1 MIATLKRIF
10 VKKISK
16 KLISQIPTNII
27 TGFLGVGKTT
37 VIQHLLAQK
46 PKHERWAVLVNEFG
60 EVGIDSNLIS
70 GSKGDQ
76 TNITISQLPGGCMC
90 CTNGLPMQMALNLLL
105 AKSNPHRLLIEPTG
119 LGHPKEVLAV
129 LSNEYY
135 REALNLQATLAL
147 IDSRKIHDK
156 RYTLNA
162 TFNEQLEIA
171 EVVVANKAD
180 LYGPEDF
187 SALLGYIEGRF
198 GLDNKLLYQVQHG
211 AVDLEWLEQPANKE
225 NQEYYQNKI
234 SAEGSLASVSC
245 IEAPA
250 EGFVSFDNSGEGF
263 FSRGW
268 VFNAKWLFDANRL
281 HSLFHSIE
289 AERLKGVFIT
299 SEDTLAFNKAD
310 NTVTRMSLQAS
321 SERLLDSRVEV
332 ISDRPG
338 IFNDIEEGL
347 LKCVIHPTL
356 ATGGE
361 LNH

>member
-1 MIATLKRIF
+1 M
-10 VKKISK
+10 KKNSK
-16 KLISQIPTNII
+16 KSISQIPTNII

-60 EVGIDSNLIS
+60 EVGIDGNIFL

-135 REALNLQATLAL
+135 REVLNLQATLTL
-147 IDSRKIHDK
+147 IDSRKIQDK

-180 LYGPEDF
+180 LYGPADF
-187 SALLGYIEGRF
+187 PALLEYIEDRF
-198 GLDNKLLYQVQHG
+198 GLDKKLLYQVQHG
-211 AVDLEWLEQPANKE
+211 AVDLEWLERPASKE
-225 NQEYYQNKI
+225 NQENHQNKI
-234 SAEGSLASVSC
+234 SAEGSLTSVSC
-245 IEAPA
+245 IKAPA
-250 EGFVSFDNSGEGF
+250 EGFVSLDNSGEGF
-263 FSRGW
+263 FCRGW
-268 VFNAKWLFDANRL
+268 VFNAKWLFDADKL
-281 HSLFHSIE
+281 HSLIHGIE
-289 AERLKGVFIT
+289 ADRLKGVFIT
-299 SEDTLAFNKAD
+299 PDGTLGFNKAD
-310 NTVTRMSLQAS
+310 STVTKMNLQAS
-321 SERLLDSRVEV
+321 SESLLDSSVEV
-332 ISDRPG
+332 ISDRTD

-347 LKCVIHPTL
+347 LKCVVHP
-356 ATGGE
+356 AIAAAG
-361 LNH
+361 LNC

>member
-1 MIATLKRIF
+1 M
-10 VKKISK
+10 KKNSK
-16 KLISQIPTNII
+16 KPISQIPTNII

-60 EVGIDSNLIS
+60 EVGIDGNLFS

-135 REALNLQATLAL
+135 REVLNLQATLTL
-147 IDSRKIHDK
+147 IDSRKIQDK

-180 LYGPEDF
+180 LYGPADF
-187 SALLGYIEGRF
+187 PALLEYIEDRF
-198 GLDNKLLYQVQHG
+198 GLDKKLLYQVQHG
-211 AVDLEWLEQPANKE
+211 AVDLEWLERPASKE
-225 NQEYYQNKI
+225 NQENHQNKI

-245 IEAPA
+245 IKAPA
-250 EGFVSFDNSGEGF
+250 EGFVSLDNSGEGF

-268 VFNAKWLFDANRL
+268 VFNAKWLFDADKL
-281 HSLFHSIE
+281 HSLIHGIE
-289 AERLKGVFIT
+289 ADRLKGVFIT
-299 SEDTLAFNKAD
+299 PDGTLGFNKAD
-310 NTVTRMSLQAS
+310 STVTKMNLQAS
-321 SERLLDSRVEV
+321 SESLLDSRVEV
-332 ISDRPG
+332 ISDRPD

-347 LKCVIHPTL
+347 LKCVVHPAL
-356 ATGGE
+356 AAGGE

>member
-1 MIATLKRIF
+1 MIATLKGIF

-16 KLISQIPTNII
+16 KPLSQIPTNII

-135 REALNLQATLAL
+135 REVLNLQATIAL
-147 IDSRKIHDK
+147 IDSRKIQDK

-180 LYGPEDF
+180 LCGPEDF
-187 SALLGYIEGRF
+187 PALLEYVEDHF

-211 AVDLEWLEQPANKE
+211 AVDIEWLEHPASKG
-225 NQEYYQNKI
+225 NQENYQNKI

-245 IEAPA
+245 IKAPT
-250 EGFVSFDNSGEGF
+250 EGFVSLDNSGEGF

-268 VFNAKWLFDANRL
+268 VFNAKWRFDANKL
-281 HSLFHSIE
+281 HSLIHGIE

-299 SEDTLAFNKAD
+299 SDGTLAFNKAD
-310 NTVTRMSLQAS
+310 NTVTKMSLQAS
-321 SERLLDSRVEV
+321 SEIPLDSRVEV

-347 LKCVIHPTL
+347 LKCVLHL
-356 ATGGE
+356 ALAAGGE